1 MLPRARGPRRAGPR
15 AESACIAQARQLAV
29 SENAGLLFHP
39 SGSVVQARARPAL
52 RRPPAGRRTHQHAL
66 RAGQGACLGSVSRG
80 ALDSARAAGRGGGGG
95 GGGGGGAPRARGCA
109 PRWTRQHDRSAR
121 LHRAPHT
128 PTRRNTPGV
137 S

>member
-95 GGGGGGAPRARGCA
+95 VGGWGGAPRARGCA